1 MTVRWRQLSRTLHAL
16 AKDEI
21 HDDDPQNLAKAAAAS
36 LTLAATTGVMAQQP
50 TELRV
55 GLIPS
60 EDAQAMMRASQQVMD
75 QLAAKTG

>member
-1 MTVRWRQLSRTLHAL
+1 MTRKTWL
-16 AKDEI
+16 
-21 HDDDPQNLAKAAAAS
+21 KAAVAS

-60 EDAQAMMRASQQVMD
+60 EDA
-75 QLAAKTG
+75 